1 VKNLEDVC
9 FVINARMGSSRLPGK
24 MLKPFADTS
33 LFELAINKVTESSF
47 PTRQFFV
54 SLRDEELKQIANQNN
69 INIYH
74 RSGQS
79 VRKDNVVPFTL
90 PEVFEWW
97 EDLSKNY
104 KYYILMNA
112 CCPLIEVSTINSF
125 IEEFISSNASGLF
138 SVVEHKR
145 FFYRGD
151 SSIIN
156 DFHGSEEAKITFN
169 TKFVEPLYSA
179 APLRA
184 GILKD
189 IGSHKYMG
197 TFESPADPPLWKVNA
212 IEATDVDYEEEFLF
226 AETLYKSR
234 KKR

>member
-1 VKNLEDVC
+1 
-9 FVINARMGSSRLPGK
+9 
-24 MLKPFADTS
+24 
-33 LFELAINKVTESSF
+33 
-47 PTRQFFV
+47 
-54 SLRDEELKQIANQNN
+54 
-69 INIYH
+69 
-74 RSGQS
+74 
-79 VRKDNVVPFTL
+79 
-90 PEVFEWW
+90 
-97 EDLSKNY
+97 
-104 KYYILMNA
+104 MNA

-151 SSIIN
+151 SSIID

-189 IGSHKYMG
+189 IGNHKYMG

-212 IEATDVDYEEEFLF
+212 IEATDVDYEEEFLLPF
-226 AETLYKSR
+226 LQLSR
-234 KKR
+234 HFHLIINLVQLKAKPLVHQEIHQS

>member
-1 VKNLEDVC
+1 MKNIDDVC
-9 FVINARMGSSRLPGK
+9 FVINARMGSSRLAGK

-33 LFELAINKVTESSF
+33 LFELAISKVRESSF
-47 PTRQFFV
+47 PTHQFFV
-54 SLRDEELKQIANQNN
+54 SLRDEELKQIANQND

-74 RSGQS
+74 RSKQS

-112 CCPLIEVSTINSF
+112 CCPLIKVSTINDF
-125 IEEFISSNASGLF
+125 VGEFMSNDSAGLF

-145 FFYRGD
+145 FFYKGD

-156 DFHGSEEAKITFN
+156 DFYGSEEAKITFN

-184 GILKD
+184 GTLKD
-189 IGSHKYMG
+189 IGNHKYMG
-197 TFESPADPPLWKVNA
+197 SFESPGDPPLWKVDA
-212 IEATDVDYEEEFLF
+212 LEATDVDYEEEFLF
-226 AETLYKSR
+226 AETLYKSLG
-234 KKR
+234 KR